1 MRMPDPVPWPRRDEE
16 PLYEPRF
23 PEDTRKSAQAASVGP
38 RPVRRSKLP
47 PRRPVRGPVGE
58 EGLPLM
64 PPRREEDNFGGS
76 GAAIGRADPW
86 IPSFDPDA
94 TEPPDQPYIIGLTG
108 PIGCGKSSVAKML
121 GRLGGRVVDAD
132 QMARAVTAPGEPII
146 QAIKQRFGEQVISR
160 DGALDRNMLAGVVF
174 SDPVALADL
183 EALVHPLVRMRIDR
197 ALKEAYD
204 DGIPFA
210 VVEAIKLVE
219 GGLADRCDEVWLID
233 CPEDIQRER
242 LIGRGMSLEDMDR
255 RLEVQQRIRAELRGQ
270 VDRTIDTR
278 GTLAET
284 LDQVEDALAEALS
297 RADILPFM
305 AVERPPIG

>member
-1 MRMPDPVPWPRRDEE
+1 
-16 PLYEPRF
+16 
-23 PEDTRKSAQAASVGP
+23 
-38 RPVRRSKLP
+38 
-47 PRRPVRGPVGE
+47 
-58 EGLPLM
+58 M
-64 PPRREEDNFGGS
+64 PPRLEEDSFGGS

-86 IPSFDPDA
+86 IGSYDPDA
-94 TEPPDQPYIIGLTG
+94 TEPPDQPFLIGLTG

-132 QMARAVTAPGEPII
+132 QMSRAVTAPGEPII
-146 QAIKQRFGEQVISR
+146 QAIKQRFGERVISR

-183 EALVHPLVRMRIDR
+183 EAMVHPLVRSRIDR
-197 ALKEAYD
+197 ALKEAFD

-233 CPEDIQRER
+233 CPEDVQRER
-242 LIGRGMSLEDMDR
+242 LIDRGMGMADMER
-255 RLEVQQRIRAELRGQ
+255 RLEVQRRIRDTLRGQ
-270 VDRTIDTR
+270 VDRTIDTS

-284 LDQVEDALAEALS
+284 QVTVEEALAEALS
-297 RADILPFM
+297 GVDFLPFGS
-305 AVERPPIG
+305 VERPPGG